1 MFYQYSSTDDRVAP
15 NKDGLVKK
23 QSFDEATVVLSELIL
38 AKEEGHYDG
47 KVATSGVWSLGNT
60 RIELAER
67 KPPYLNMNVKSALY
81 HIVQDEAPGL
91 SDPAWSDVFRHFLQ
105 KNPLER
111 PTLEQISQH
120 QFVARIP
127 ARTILLDLI
136 ARIKNTVGD
145 LDNLN
150 YWKMKKILMNKIVGT
165 ESKIATSVF
174 PSLC

>member
-1 MFYQYSSTDDRVAP
+1 M
-15 NKDGLVKK
+15 
-23 QSFDEATVVLSELIL
+23 VLSELIL

-67 KPPYLNMNVKSALY
+67 KPPYLNMNAKSALY

-111 PTLEQISQH
+111 PTLEQMCQH

-150 YWKMKKILMNKIVGT
+150 YWKMKKILMNKMVGT

>member
-1 MFYQYSSTDDRVAP
+1 MC
-15 NKDGLVKK
+15 
-23 QSFDEATVVLSELIL
+23 
-38 AKEEGHYDG
+38 
-47 KVATSGVWSLGNT
+47 
-60 RIELAER
+60 
-67 KPPYLNMNVKSALY
+67 
-81 HIVQDEAPGL
+81 
-91 SDPAWSDVFRHFLQ
+91 
-105 KNPLER
+105 
-111 PTLEQISQH
+111 QH

-150 YWKMKKILMNKIVGT
+150 YWKMKTILMNKMVGT